1 MTSASTVQTRILET
15 LARSSRPLDDD
26 ELASR
31 LDVQPRQT
39 INQACRALAAA
50 GRLNRYVGLGGKIV
64 NDVRRSDASA
74 GVEGAPIA
82 APIPEPKAGDSAE
95 QRGAE
100 SIMLAEL
107 SRRLGVVLSPRRFTF
122 PDGTRAEV
130 DGADPEARV

>member
-50 GRLNRYVGLGGKIV
+50 GRLNRYVGAK
-64 NDVRRSDASA
+64 S
-74 GVEGAPIA
+74 
-82 APIPEPKAGDSAE
+82 
-95 QRGAE
+95 
-100 SIMLAEL
+100 
-107 SRRLGVVLSPRRFTF
+107 
-122 PDGTRAEV
+122 
-130 DGADPEARV
+130 